1 MSFSSQ
7 PSQENGEQPEAS
19 ITITDEKGQSLKC
32 VVQSTLELDQ
42 QEYLLLVC
50 VDQPVVILT
59 WPDGET
65 NEDEAAI
72 PVESDSEL
80 DAVFPIA
87 KAVLAEQNLTLH
99 YSTISLTVSGELP
112 ELSEEDLE
120 SMTSDEIDGEAEE
133 YEELVWLASFYYKEQ
148 EYGVYIPLDPFLIL
162 ARVDEQGQP
171 QLLSPEELQQI
182 EPLLPMIEDQL
193 FEDMA

>member
-1 MSFSSQ
+1 MTFSSRH
-7 PSQENGEQPEAS
+7 PQENGELPETS
-19 ITITDEKGQSLKC
+19 VTITDEQGQALEC
-32 VVQSTLELDQ
+32 YVQSTLEIDN

-59 WPDGET
+59 WPDADKDD
-65 NEDEAAI
+65 DEAAI
-72 PVESDSEL
+72 PVESDNEL
-80 DAVFPIA
+80 QVLFPIA

-99 YSTISLTVSGELP
+99 YSTITLTVSGELP
-112 ELSEEDLE
+112 DLSEEHLE
-120 SMTSDEIDGEAEE
+120 AITPDDADSDSDE
-133 YEELVWLASFYYKEQ
+133 YEELVWLASFYHKKQ

-162 ARVDEQGQP
+162 ARVDEQGKP

-193 FEDMA
+193 FDDMA

>member
-7 PSQENGEQPEAS
+7 PSQENGERPEAS

-32 VVQSTLELDQ
+32 VVQSTLEVDQ

-59 WPDGET
+59 WPDGSVDD
-65 NEDEAAI
+65 DEAAI

-80 DAVFPIA
+80 EAVFPIA

-99 YSTISLTVSGELP
+99 HSTITLTVSGELP
-112 ELSEEDLE
+112 ELSEEDLQ
-120 SMTSDEIDGEAEE
+120 SVTADENDGETEE
-133 YEELVWLASFYYKEQ
+133 YEELVWLASFYHQEQ

-162 ARVDEQGQP
+162 ARVDQHGEP

-193 FEDMA
+193 FDDMA

>member
-1 MSFSSQ
+1 MTFSSRH
-7 PSQENGEQPEAS
+7 SQDNGERPETS
-19 ITITDEKGQSLKC
+19 ITITDEKGQSLNC
-32 VVQSTLELDQ
+32 YVQSTLQVEN
-42 QEYLLLVC
+42 QEYLLLMC

-59 WPDGET
+59 WPDT

-72 PVESDSEL
+72 AVESDSEL
-80 DAVFPIA
+80 EILFPLA

-99 YSTISLTVSGELP
+99 YSTVTLTVSGELP
-112 ELSEEDLE
+112 DLSEEDLA
-120 SMTSDEIDGEAEE
+120 SITPDDADSDSDE
-133 YEELVWLASFYYKEQ
+133 YEELVWLASFYHKEQ

-193 FEDMA
+193 FDDMA

>member
-1 MSFSSQ
+1 MTFSSQ
-7 PSQENGEQPEAS
+7 HPQENGELPE
-19 ITITDEKGQSLKC
+19 TPVTVTDEKGQSLEC
-32 VVQSTLELDQ
+32 YVQSTLEVDR

-59 WPDGET
+59 WPDGEDD
-65 NEDEAAI
+65 EDEAAI
-72 PVESDSEL
+72 PVESESEL
-80 DAVFPIA
+80 EVLFPLA

-99 YSTISLTVSGELP
+99 YSTITLTVSGELP
-112 ELSEEDLE
+112 DLSEEDLE
-120 SMTSDEIDGEAEE
+120 LITPDDADSDSDE
-133 YEELVWLASFYYKEQ
+133 YEELVWLASFYHKKQ

-162 ARVDEQGQP
+162 ARVDEQGKP

-193 FEDMA
+193 FDDMA

>member
-1 MSFSSQ
+1 MTFSSRH
-7 PSQENGEQPEAS
+7 PQENGELPETS
-19 ITITDEKGQSLKC
+19 VTLTDDQGQSLEC
-32 VVQSTLELDQ
+32 YVQSTLEVDH

-59 WPDGET
+59 WPDGEDD
-65 NEDEAAI
+65 EDEAAI
-72 PVESDSEL
+72 PVESESEL
-80 DAVFPIA
+80 EVLFPLA

-99 YSTISLTVSGELP
+99 YSTITLTVSGDLP
-112 ELSEEDLE
+112 DLSEEDLE
-120 SMTSDEIDGEAEE
+120 LITPDDADSDSDE
-133 YEELVWLASFYYKEQ
+133 YEELVWLASFYHKKQ

-162 ARVDEQGQP
+162 ARVDEQGKP

-193 FEDMA
+193 FDDMA